1 MPSKID
7 LKQGQKLAEK
17 AAVLETILAG
27 SKVIVGLAS
36 GSMALISDAI
46 HSGSDLLTI
55 FTSWL
60 GLKIAQKKPDKNFPY
75 GYYKAE
81 NIGTLIISLFI
92 FFAAGKML
100 TEAYSRLFSFSSV
113 KFPFLALAVSLTD
126 AIILFFFGGY
136 EIKIGRQINS
146 QSLIAMGSENRTHLF
161 SSTAVFIGTLAAYF
175 HIPYLESIV
184 ILLIS
189 LLIVQIGLSSI
200 KQALFSLMDV
210 SPGKEIEDQVSSII
224 ENVLGVE
231 DFFDLRLRKTGPF
244 IFGQVKIAI
253 RKSVNVNK
261 SHQIADK
268 IEKSIKNKVPTIN
281 SFDVHVEPFQTD
293 FHHLVIPV
301 TKKQALKSPI
311 AKIFARAPYFLFVN
325 LKAKKIQGYF
335 FLKNPY
341 QHQSTKAGLS
351 AAKLIINQKSGVL
364 ITPKIGEIAYHA
376 LHDYLVDIYQLQP
389 KMTAQTAI
397 NYFSDHKLS
406 LLQISKQVHD
416 QK

>member
-1 MPSKID
+1 MTEESKLI
-7 LKQGQKLAEK
+7 KGQKLAEK
-17 AAVLETILAG
+17 AAILETILAG
-27 SKVIVGLAS
+27 SKAIVGLAS
-36 GSMALISDAI
+36 GSMALISDAV

-113 KFPFLALAVSLTD
+113 KLPLLALAVSLTD
-126 AIILFFFGGY
+126 AIILFFFGKY
-136 EIKIGRQINS
+136 EIKIGRQVNS

-175 HIPYLESIV
+175 HIPYLEGIV

-189 LLIVQIGLSSI
+189 FLIIQIGLSSI

-210 SPGKEIEDQVSSII
+210 SPGKEIEDQVGSII
-224 ENVLGVE
+224 ENILGVE

-244 IFGQVKIAI
+244 VSGQVKIAV
-253 RKSVNVNK
+253 RKSINVNQ
-261 SHQIADK
+261 SHQISDK
-268 IEKSIKNKVPTIN
+268 IETDIKNKVPTIS

-293 FHHLVIPV
+293 FRHLVIPV
-301 TKKQALKSPI
+301 KEKAGLSSKL
-311 AKIFARAPYFLFVN
+311 AKRFGQAPYFLFIN
-325 LKAKKIQGYF
+325 LKADKIKGFYF
-335 FLKNPY
+335 LANPY
-341 QHQSTKAGLS
+341 KKQTTKIGLS
-351 AAKLIINQKSGVL
+351 IAKLIMKQKSDIL
-364 ITPKIGEIAYHA
+364 ITSKIGEIASNS
-376 LHDYLVDIYQLQP
+376 LHSYFIDIYQSQGQ
-389 KMTAQTAI
+389 TAQQAI
-397 NYFSDHKLS
+397 NYFIKGDLI
-406 LLQISKQVHD
+406 LLNTSSAL
-416 QK
+416 